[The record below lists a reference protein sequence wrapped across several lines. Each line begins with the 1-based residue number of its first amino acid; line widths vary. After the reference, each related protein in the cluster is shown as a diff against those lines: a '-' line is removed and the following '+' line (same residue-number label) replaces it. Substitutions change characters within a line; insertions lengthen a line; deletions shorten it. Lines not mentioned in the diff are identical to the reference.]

1 MGGMDSH
8 DDNAED
14 KKYPYMIH
22 AEQNAL
28 LMRNTKSLTHGILF
42 VTKTP
47 CDECTPLIEM
57 EGIKTVIL
65 GQGLKTEK
73 GSDGT
78 LSYIKFDKKVK
89 AGVFNC
95 FEMRITDNKPPPEK
109 AVQNLSQM

>member
-1 MGGMDSH
+1 
-8 DDNAED
+8 
-14 KKYPYMIH
+14 MIH

-65 GQGLKTEK
+65 GQKLKIEGGTY
-73 GSDGT
+73 GT
-78 LSYIKFDKKVK
+78 LSYRKFAEKIEG
-89 AGVFNC
+89 GVFNC
-95 FEMRITDNKPPPEK
+95 FEMEITDNKPPEK